1 MTDSSQKER
10 ENTMTITVPAFL
22 RRWVQLIPKSTA
34 RAALFFCAVG
44 VGLGL
49 TVAFSN
55 AAISWYKD
63 RPLPPLPQKVWQDSN
78 FEGVGLR
85 AKVETDWGNSGDELR
100 YKLSIRPSDPA
111 GIDEFSRRLN
121 EHQFGGMITVN
132 LYDDRHFLVAKSD
145 EYLSAF
151 TRVLDDSGKVK
162 TAVVQGKFFISRDQ
176 YASLSSWDFSTNLP
190 LIQKADGAG
199 KPSSSGPQNIN
210 SHLPGTGQTAR
221 VGTAKSGHV
230 PVGGPQEGDEI
241 ISGYD
246 VANGNLETSS
256 GRTFFIYRPGEQESA
271 IFWSVSSQFHYQC
284 NETLVCTLTR
294 EGTAVILHA
303 KLRK

>member
-1 MTDSSQKER
+1 MTDFSQRER
-10 ENTMTITVPAFL
+10 ENTVTITVPTLL

-34 RAALFFCAVG
+34 RAALFFFAVG

-49 TVAFSN
+49 TVVVSN
-55 AAISWYKD
+55 ATISWYKN
-63 RPLPPLPQKVWQDSN
+63 RPLPQKAWQEQKFD
-78 FEGVGLR
+78 GVGLR
-85 AKVETDWGNSGDELR
+85 AKLETDWGNSGDELR
-100 YKLSIRPSDPA
+100 YKLLIGPSDPA
-111 GIDEFSRRLN
+111 GIDDFSRMLN
-121 EHQFGGMITVN
+121 ERQYGGKITVN
-132 LYDDRHFLVAKSD
+132 LYDARHFLVAKSD
-145 EYLSAF
+145 NYLSAF
-151 TRVLDDSGKVK
+151 TRVFDDSGKSKV
-162 TAVVQGKFFISRDQ
+162 AVVQHKFFITRDQ

-221 VGTAKSGHV
+221 VGTAKSVHV

>member
-1 MTDSSQKER
+1 MTDSSQREP
-10 ENTMTITVPAFL
+10 ENTMTITVPLFL
-22 RRWVQLIPKSTA
+22 RRWVQLIPKSAA
-34 RAALFFCAVG
+34 RAALFFFAVG

-49 TVAFSN
+49 TVVVSN
-55 AAISWYKD
+55 ATISWYKN
-63 RPLPPLPQKVWQDSN
+63 RPLPQKAWQEQKFD
-78 FEGVGLR
+78 GVGLK
-85 AKVETDWGNSGDELR
+85 AKLETDWENSGDELR
-100 YKLSIRPSDPA
+100 YKLLIGPSDPK
-111 GIDEFSRRLN
+111 GIDDFLSILN
-121 EHQFGGMITVN
+121 EHQSGGRITVN
-132 LYDDRHFLVAKSD
+132 LYDARHFLVAKSD

-162 TAVVQGKFFISRDQ
+162 VAVVQGKFFISRDQ

-190 LIQKADGAG
+190 LIQKANGAG
-199 KPSSSGPQNIN
+199 KSSDSAPQNIN
-210 SHLPGTGQTAR
+210 SRMLGAGQVAKG
-221 VGTAKSGHV
+221 GTAKNGHV
-230 PVGGPQEGDEI
+230 TVGGSQEGDEI

-256 GRTFFIYRPGEQESA
+256 GRTFHIYRPGEQESA
-271 IFWSVSSQFHYQC
+271 IFWPVSSQFHYQC

>member
-1 MTDSSQKER
+1 MTDSSQSER
-10 ENTMTITVPAFL
+10 ENTVTIRVPAFV
-22 RRWVQLIPKSTA
+22 RRWVLLIPQSTA
-34 RAALFFCAVG
+34 RAALLFFAAG

-49 TVAFSN
+49 TVVVSN
-55 AAISWYKD
+55 ATISWYKD
-63 RPLPPLPQKVWQDSN
+63 RPLPQKAWQEQKFDA
-78 FEGVGLR
+78 VGLR
-85 AKVETDWGNSGDELR
+85 AKLETDWGNSGDELK
-100 YKLSIRPSDPA
+100 YKLLIGPSDPK
-111 GIDEFSRRLN
+111 GIDDFSRMLN
-121 EHQFGGMITVN
+121 ERQFGGRITVN
-132 LYDDRHFLVAKSD
+132 LFDARHFLVAKSD

-162 TAVVQGKFFISRDQ
+162 AAVVQGKFFISRDQ
-176 YASLSSWDFSTNLP
+176 YTSLSNWDFSTNLP

-210 SHLPGTGQTAR
+210 SLPGTGQTAR
-221 VGTAKSGHV
+221 VGTSKNGHM

-246 VANGNLETSS
+246 IFTGNLETSS
-256 GRTFFIYRPGEQESA
+256 GRTFYIYKPGEQSSA
-271 IFWSVSSQFHYQC
+271 IGWPVSTQFHYQC